1 MRVSREVRGLAD
13 ALDERAVACE
23 ASARSA
29 DGALPHPDVMSDA
42 PLTVHSRGQWRDA
55 GAASILR
62 EVADALRAAELPMLR
77 ARTWLLARQ
86 VECDVAAEEAM
97 GRVARATSA
106 PQREA
111 EVARS
116 AYVLG
121 RAKGVRLAAE
131 LCTAPTAL
139 R

>member
-13 ALDERAVACE
+13 VLDERAAACE
-23 ASARSA
+23 AAARSG
-29 DGALPHPDVMSDA
+29 DGALPSPDVMGEA
-42 PLTVHSRGQWRDA
+42 PLTTFGRTQWREA
-55 GAASILR
+55 GVASILR

-77 ARTWLLARQ
+77 ARTWLVARQ

-97 GRVARATSA
+97 GRVARAESGA
-106 PQREA
+106 KREA

-116 AYVLG
+116 AFILG

-131 LCTAPTAL
+131 LCQGQPVG
-139 R
+139 